1 MCYAPTVHID
11 MQYKNIEEITECQ
24 HKMILTFLLILILS
38 FTRSFLII
46 KVAGYFKYN
55 LAWTGLLSF
64 LGGVSGLGFGR
75 E

>member
-1 MCYAPTVHID
+1 
-11 MQYKNIEEITECQ
+11 
-24 HKMILTFLLILILS
+24 MILTFLLILILS

-46 KVAGYFKYN
+46 RVAGYFKYN

-64 LGGVSGLGFGR
+64 HGGVSGLGFGR